1 MWERERAGTPSKK
14 RNKIFDFSKNLKN
27 TIFSKNK
34 KSIQHD
40 FMTVGRNLKFEIR
53 RLESTPDAST

>member
-1 MWERERAGTPSKK
+1 VRERAKGRHTIPSKK

-34 KSIQHD
+34 KSIQRD
-40 FMTVGRNLKFEIR
+40 FMTVGRNLK
-53 RLESTPDAST
+53 